1 LFLNRD
7 MKIYNITLVLFLIV
21 SSASAQFSGH
31 YNALNVT
38 GSTNTLKTEIP
49 IANPSVIG
57 SSYLQNE
64 WRQAQIILKGG
75 SIVKDVPVKIELENA
90 NVEVNYNG
98 QVKYLNLD
106 KIDSIYFI
114 NELTQQKI
122 VLKKADAFEYADE
135 KLNGMALVQSNLH
148 YGILK
153 QYYIEILRANYN
165 VAMDVGSKD
174 HQKVKRE
181 KIYLMRENQLI
192 AIKGSSKKIASQLGD
207 DRYKA
212 LTIIKSQKLNLKD
225 ENDLARFIKLMES

>member
-1 LFLNRD
+1 
-7 MKIYNITLVLFLIV
+7 MKIFNVILILFLIA
-21 SSASAQFSGH
+21 SNASAQFSGH

-49 IANPSVIG
+49 VANPSVIG

-64 WRQAQIILKGG
+64 WRKAQVILKSGG
-75 SIVKDVPVKIELENA
+75 VAKDVPVKIELENA

-98 QVKYLNLD
+98 QIKYLNLD

-114 NELTQQKI
+114 NELTQQKT
-122 VLKKADAFEYADE
+122 VLKKANVFEYANE
-135 KLNGMALVQSNLH
+135 KLTGMALIQSNLH

-181 KIYLMRENQLI
+181 KTYLMHGTQLI
-192 AIKGSSKKIASQLGD
+192 AIKGSSKKIVSQLGD
-207 DRYKA
+207 DRHKA
-212 LTIIKSQKLNLKD
+212 LTIIKTQKLDLKD